1 MIIPSTTVSAL
12 RTNEASPPVD
22 AWGDAV
28 EADTVV
34 ASAMPAWV
42 EQATARRMDPA
53 SGRMVT
59 IEGWKVLLRPISG
72 LGYTPAET
80 DRLKDE
86 RTGEVYQVETVY
98 KTTGFMN
105 KNVRMFCTQVR

>member
-1 MIIPSTTVSAL
+1 MIIPSTTLTAL
-12 RTNEASPPVD
+12 RTDESSPPED
-22 AWGDAV
+22 GWGDAI
-28 EADTVV
+28 ESDTVII
-34 ASAMPAWV
+34 SGMPAWL

-59 IEGWKVLLRPISG
+59 IEGWRVLLRPITG

-105 KNVRMFCTQVR
+105 KNVKLFCTQVR

>member
-1 MIIPSTTVSAL
+1 MIIPSTTLSAL

-22 AWGDAV
+22 TWGDALDS
-28 EADTVV
+28 DTVV
-34 ASAMPAWV
+34 ASAMPAWL
-42 EQATARRMDPA
+42 EQATARRLDPA

-59 IEGWKVLLRPISG
+59 IEGWTVLLRPISA
-72 LGYTPAET
+72 LGYTPAAT

-105 KNVRMFCTQVR
+105 KNVKLFCTQVR